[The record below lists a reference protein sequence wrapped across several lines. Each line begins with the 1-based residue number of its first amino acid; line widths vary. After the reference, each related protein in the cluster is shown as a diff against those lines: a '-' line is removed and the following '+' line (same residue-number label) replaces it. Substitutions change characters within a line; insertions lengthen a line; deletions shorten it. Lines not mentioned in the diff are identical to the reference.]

1 MSSHTTTTTDDDT
14 STDENP
20 KREEPTYRQ
29 HRTYE
34 QDHWKTTHVERV
46 DQIGA
51 FETPTMS
58 GDVRERE
65 CIRVDLDGYGHGG
78 ADTHGVGDNLQVSF
92 WLTPETATELLSD
105 LQRLVH
111 LAALNGVDDE

>member
-1 MSSHTTTTTDDDT
+1 MSSHTTTTTGDDT

-20 KREEPTYRQ
+20 QREEPTYRQ

-46 DQIGA
+46 DRVGA
-51 FETPTMS
+51 FKAPPFSDDE
-58 GDVRERE
+58 RARE

-78 ADTHGVGDNLQVSF
+78 ADTHEVGDNLQVSF

-111 LAALNGVDDE
+111 LAALNGVEYE

>member
-1 MSSHTTTTTDDDT
+1 MSSTPNPTETDDA
-14 STDENP
+14 SSDENP
-20 KREEPTYRQ
+20 KREHPTYR
-29 HRTYE
+29 HHSTYE

-51 FETPTMS
+51 YEAPTMS
-58 GDVRERE
+58 GDDRERE

-78 ADTHGVGDNLQVSF
+78 ADTHDWGDNLQVSV
-92 WLTPETATELLSD
+92 WLTPETAAELIGD